1 MDHIGVGHKT
11 KNTVKHIYRSDYNL
25 MKSYLDLMKLI
36 IVKTGIG
43 LLPSHSLMKYYIGH
57 IGINIRGGGV
67 QSDSKTVRSL
77 MKSCLYFMKLGFY

>member
-25 MKSYLDLMKLI
+25 MKSYLDLMK
-36 IVKTGIG
+36 
-43 LLPSHSLMKYYIGH
+43 YYIGH
-57 IGINIRGGGV
+57 IGILGGV
-67 QSDSKTVRSL
+67 QSDSKTVSSL

>member
-43 LLPSHSLMKYYIGH
+43 LLPSHSLMTYYVGYIG
-57 IGINIRGGGV
+57 ILRV
-67 QSDSKTVRSL
+67 LST
-77 MKSCLYFMKLGFY
+77 GFSQFFGALSFLEDYNV

>member
-57 IGINIRGGGV
+57 IGEGGGGYRV
-67 QSDSKTVRSL
+67 TA
-77 MKSCLYFMKLGFY
+77 KLSGVS